1 MSYKDSLDYLY
12 SLERFGMIF
21 GLDNISRLLSLLGD
35 PHRRLRTVH
44 ITGSNGKGSVSAMMA
59 EILSRRWRVGLYTSP
74 HLHSFTE
81 RVKIND
87 REIEEGE
94 VVRLVELLR
103 RKVEKEGGPEHFTF
117 FDFTTAI
124 TFQYFAEKEV
134 DLAVIEVGLGGRL
147 DSTNVITPQVSVIT
161 TVSKEHTQVLGSS
174 LSEIAREKAGIIKE
188 EVPVVCGVREEE
200 ALKVIEEE
208 AKEKGAP
215 LFLLG
220 RDFHYRERGAQ
231 QLDFS
236 GRRWRMEGLEVGLL
250 GRFQL
255 FNASLAIAALEVLAE
270 KGYAVSEADI
280 REGLQEIRW
289 PGRMEVVRKAPLLIL
304 DGAHNGEGAR
314 ALKEALRDIR
324 YRELL
329 LLLGIMDD
337 KDVEAIVRELA
348 PLARLVVTS
357 RPSNPRALPP
367 RRIAEVARRFCPRV
381 KEREEMREGVSLILE
396 EASREDLVLITGSLF
411 TVADARQILLGG
423 EG

>member
-103 RKVEKEGGPEHFTF
+103 RKVKEEGGPEHFTF

-200 ALKVIEEE
+200 ALKVIE
-208 AKEKGAP
+208 
-215 LFLLG
+215 
-220 RDFHYRERGAQ
+220 
-231 QLDFS
+231 
-236 GRRWRMEGLEVGLL
+236 
-250 GRFQL
+250 
-255 FNASLAIAALEVLAE
+255 
-270 KGYAVSEADI
+270 AVSYTH
-280 REGLQEIRW
+280 L
-289 PGRMEVVRKAPLLIL
+289 
-304 DGAHNGEGAR
+304 
-314 ALKEALRDIR
+314 
-324 YRELL
+324 
-329 LLLGIMDD
+329 
-337 KDVEAIVRELA
+337 
-348 PLARLVVTS
+348 T
-357 RPSNPRALPP
+357 LPTT
-367 RRIAEVARRFCPRV
+367 ERV
-381 KEREEMREGVSLILE
+381 
-396 EASREDLVLITGSLF
+396 
-411 TVADARQILLGG
+411 
-423 EG
+423 

>member
-1 MSYKDSLDYLY
+1 
-12 SLERFGMIF
+12 
-21 GLDNISRLLSLLGD
+21 
-35 PHRRLRTVH
+35 
-44 ITGSNGKGSVSAMMA
+44 MMA

-81 RVKIND
+81 RVKING

-94 VVRLVELLR
+94 VVRLVEFLR
-103 RKVEKEGGPEHFTF
+103 RKMEEEGGPEHFTF

-208 AKEKGAP
+208 TKEKGAP

-231 QLDFS
+231 RLDFS

-289 PGRMEVVRKAPLLIL
+289 PGRMEVVREAPLLIL

-314 ALKEALRDIR
+314 ALKEALRDIP

-367 RRIAEVARRFCPRV
+367 GRIAEVARRFCPRV
-381 KEREEMREGVSLILE
+381 KEREEMREGLSLLLE

-423 EG
+423 EA